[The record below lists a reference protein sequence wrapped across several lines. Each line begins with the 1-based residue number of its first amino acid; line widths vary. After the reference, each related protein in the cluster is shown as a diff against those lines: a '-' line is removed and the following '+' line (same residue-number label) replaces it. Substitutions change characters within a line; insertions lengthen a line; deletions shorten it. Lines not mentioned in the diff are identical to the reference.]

1 MSYFTH
7 AEDAAAPFFKVQGW
21 VNKQMPHVLDFSV
34 QMMEHFGVPV
44 GSVGEIGV
52 HHGRFFLCL
61 EQHAGDG
68 CHRDAFDVFE
78 DQFRNLDGSGKGSL
92 HRFMENVASYAK
104 NPVHV
109 RTFKVDSIDL
119 RAGCTQ
125 YTNDARYSLFSID
138 GCHTALHTCN
148 DLMFAES
155 ALLPGG
161 IVIVDDISNMSWMG
175 VFEGVCR
182 YLSSPCP
189 RLAPFGVGLN
199 KLLLAPI
206 GDHER
211 YFQYFK
217 ERRPA
222 LTTVTPFTGGPTITA
237 LAGSQLVRYSY

>member
-7 AEDAAAPFFKVQGW
+7 SEDATSPFFKVQGW

-34 QMMEHFGVPV
+34 KMMRHFGVPV
-44 GSVGEIGV
+44 CSIGEIGV

-61 EQHAGDG
+61 EQHAGEG
-68 CHRDAFDVFE
+68 GHRDAFDVFE
-78 DQFRNLDGSGKGSL
+78 DQFRNLDGSGKGSMQ
-92 HRFMENVASYAK
+92 RFLENVESYAK
-104 NPVHV
+104 SPADV
-109 RTFKVDSIDL
+109 RAFKVDSIDL
-119 RAGCTQ
+119 RAGCTE
-125 YTNDARYSLFSID
+125 YRNDTKYSLFSID

-199 KLLLAPI
+199 KLLMAPI
-206 GDHER
+206 GDQER
-211 YFQYFK
+211 YFEYFK
-217 ERRPA
+217 QHRPS
-222 LTTVTPFTGGPTITA
+222 LTTVTPFAGGPTTTT
-237 LAGSQLVRYSY
+237 LAGSKLVRYSY